1 MIEFLL
7 NPSSIFDYKIK
18 VKILILFIFIFYQF
32 QIMKTILVPIDFSE
46 NSINALKY
54 ADTLALKLNA
64 SIVVLN
70 IYTGDITNYDA
81 GWPMEESFK
90 NVKGI
95 IEKEIQ
101 GIIEKHCKSST
112 KILVREG
119 KVVSEIADS
128 VKETKADLIVMG
140 THGATGLKRVFLGSN
155 TANLISH
162 SDTPI
167 LAIPENYYFSN
178 IQKIIYATDMSH
190 ISSELKIISS
200 IADDLNAAV
209 EVLHLKY
216 ESEKDQA
223 AEQKFNQALS
233 SISYPK
239 VEFVQEIIPIE
250 ETLSDALKNY
260 VQNKKN
266 TALAMFT
273 EDKLWI
279 DRIMLNSITDDMAY
293 DLKLPLLAMRKL

>member
-7 NPSSIFDYKIK
+7 NPSSVFDYKIK

-101 GIIEKHCKSST
+101 EIIEKHCKSST

-167 LAIPENYYFSN
+167 LAIPENYSFSN

-200 IADDLNAAV
+200 IADDLNATV